1 MEHIHAIPALTDN
14 YIWAIEYAPGLCAVV
29 DPGCAKSTI
38 NYIKSTSLTLTA
50 ILITHHHWDHTD
62 GIEAL
67 CAQHDV
73 PVYGP
78 AHEQIPCRSHAMHDG
93 DIAELGDGMLSLTA
107 IDTPGHTTGHISYHG
122 HGCLFCGD
130 TLFLAGCGRL
140 FEGTA
145 EQLHHSLQRLAA
157 LPDDTLIYCG
167 HEYTLDNLAFAQ
179 SIEPD
184 NTCIAK
190 RIKSCQQQRQQ
201 QQPTV
206 PATLAQEKQS
216 NPFLRCHMPTL
227 QQAIAKQS
235 KQHIDNAQD
244 AFTALR
250 QLKDAY

>member
-1 MEHIHAIPALTDN
+1 MESIHAIPALRDN
-14 YIWAIEYAPGLCAVV
+14 YIWAIEYAPGRCAVV
-29 DPGCAKSTI
+29 DPGCAESVR
-38 NYIKSTSLTLTA
+38 NYLQAHSLQLSA

-67 CAQHDV
+67 CAQQSV

-78 AHEQIPCRSHAMHDG
+78 KRENIPCCSDPLQDG
-93 DIAELGDGMLSLTA
+93 DVITIADSTLSFTV
-107 IDTPGHTTGHISYHG
+107 IDTPGHTKGHISYHG

-145 EQLHHSLQRLAA
+145 EQLHQSLLRIAA

-167 HEYTLDNLAFAQ
+167 HEYTLNNLAFAQ

-184 NTCIAK
+184 NTFITR
-190 RIKSCQQQRQQ
+190 RIEACEQQRQQ

-216 NPFLRCHMPTL
+216 NPFLRCHLPTV
-227 QQAIAKQS
+227 QQAMTKHSGHPIS
-235 KQHIDNAQD
+235 NAQA

-250 QLKDAY
+250 QCKDAY